1 MLPAIL
7 APLVSQGLSLIG
19 NAALA
24 KGKDWVKEKTGVD
37 LDKANLSPEDYL
49 KLKQFELDH
58 EEELI
63 RLRQADDKLSV
74 ELEKAYLEDTQSARD
89 MQIEA
94 LKQDDLF
101 SKRFVYYF
109 AIFWSIFACI
119 YVGLITFTTVPE
131 SNVRFADTVLGFLLG
146 TVIAQIIAFIY
157 GSSRSSQTKDS
168 VIKSI
173 VDKVKS

>member
-1 MLPAIL
+1 MLPTIL
-7 APLVSQGLSLIG
+7 APLVAQGLSLVG
-19 NAALA
+19 NAVLA
-24 KGKDWVKEKTGVD
+24 KGKEWVKEKTGVD

-63 RLRQADDKLSV
+63 RLRQADDRLSV
-74 ELEKAYLEDTQSARD
+74 ELEKAYLEDTQSARN

-119 YVGLITFTTVPE
+119 YVGLITFATIPE

-157 GSSRSSQTKDS
+157 GSSRSSQNKDS
-168 VIKSI
+168 VIKSV
-173 VDKVKS
+173 VDRIKS

>member
-19 NAALA
+19 NAALT

-37 LDKANLSPEDYL
+37 LDKTNLTPEDYL

-63 RLRQADDKLSV
+63 RLRQADDRLSV
-74 ELEKAYLEDTQSARD
+74 EVEKAFLEDTQSARN

-109 AIFWSIFACI
+109 AVFWSVFACI
-119 YVGLITFTTVPE
+119 YIGLITFATMPE
-131 SNVRFADTVLGFLLG
+131 NSIRFADTVLGFLLG
-146 TVIAQIIAFIY
+146 TIIAQIITFVY
-157 GSSRSSQTKDS
+157 GSSRSSQNKDS
-168 VIKSI
+168 VIKSV
-173 VDKVKS
+173 VDRVKS